1 MNPDLISFLPVAV
14 LTVDR
19 ALHITSANP
28 AAENLLEGSL
38 SYLQKTSLAEMFHPE
53 CGIDEVIRQ
62 AFAGNRQIRLH
73 DFQLLG
79 PRIGEKRVFLYLLP
93 LPNDEMLLCADDI
106 STAHTLS
113 HSNEL
118 SHQARFQGSMASI
131 LAHEVKNPLAGIKG
145 AAQLLQK
152 TVSSEDAS
160 LTGLICNEVDRIK
173 GLVEEIE
180 FFSNPSDLKT
190 EALNIHEVL
199 HYARSVTEQSYPDG
213 VKFSHR
219 FDPSLPPVNGNRN
232 LLIQLLI
239 NLFKNSVEA
248 SDKNTKIHIST
259 SYTVGSRVTS
269 PTHGNQPRALPILIS
284 ISDNGP
290 GIPEALRTQ
299 IFDPFV
305 TTKQN
310 GKGLGLAVA
319 AKIMADHGG
328 VIEAETAEGGGAEFN
343 LYLPLADL

>member
-14 LTVDR
+14 FTVSR
-19 ALHITSANP
+19 GLHITSANP

-38 SYLQKTSLAEMFHPE
+38 SYLQKTPLAEIFHPQ

-62 AFAGNRQIRLH
+62 AFAENRQIRLH
-73 DFQLLG
+73 DFQLMG
-79 PRIGEKRVFLYLLP
+79 PRIGEKHVFLYLLP

-106 STAHTLS
+106 SAAQTLS
-113 HSNEL
+113 HSTGL

-152 TVSSEDAS
+152 TVSGEDAS

-190 EALNIHEVL
+190 EALNIHEAL
-199 HYARSVTEQSYPDG
+199 QYARSVTEQSHPGG
-213 VKFSHR
+213 VTFTHN
-219 FDPSLPPVNGNRN
+219 FDPSLPPVRGNRN

-248 SDKNTKIHIST
+248 SDKITEINIST
-259 SYTVGSRVTS
+259 SYTIGSRVTS
-269 PTHGNQPRALPILIS
+269 PTHGNPPRALPILIS
-284 ISDNGP
+284 IRDNGP
-290 GIPEALRTQ
+290 GIPEAIRKQ
-299 IFDPFV
+299 VFDPFI
-305 TTKQN
+305 TTKQH

-328 VIEAETAEGGGAEFN
+328 VIEAESPEGEGAHFS
-343 LYLPLADL
+343 LYLPIFI

>member
-1 MNPDLISFLPVAV
+1 MNPDLISLLPLAV
-14 LTVDR
+14 FTVNR
-19 ALHITSANP
+19 SLRITTANP

-38 SYLQKTSLAEMFHPE
+38 SYLLKTHLADMFHAE
-53 CGIDEVIRQ
+53 CGISELIQQ
-62 AFAGNRQIRLH
+62 AFASNRQIRLS
-73 DFQLLG
+73 DFVLMG
-79 PRIGEKRVFLYLLP
+79 PRIGKKKVFLYLLP
-93 LPNDEMLLCADDI
+93 LPGDEMLLCADDI
-106 STAHTLS
+106 SAAHTLS
-113 HSNEL
+113 HSAEL

-152 TVSSEDAS
+152 TVSKEDAA

-190 EALNIHEVL
+190 EELNIHEVL
-199 HYARSVTEQSYPDG
+199 LYARSVTEKSYPG
-213 VKFSHR
+213 AVAFR
-219 FDPSLPPVNGNRN
+219 QGFDPSLPPVRGNRN

-248 SDKNTKIHIST
+248 SDKNTLINVST
-259 SYTVGSRVTS
+259 SYTIGSKVTTS
-269 PTHGNQPRALPILIS
+269 ASRKLPILIS

-290 GIPEALRTQ
+290 GIPEPIRKQ

-305 TTKQN
+305 TTKKS

-328 VIEAETAEGGGAEFN
+328 VIEAESPEGAGALFS
-343 LYLPLADL
+343 LYLPVFN